1 MPLASSRGLG
11 VVEVKTQAV
20 ATGVCG
26 YAATLGT
33 CRLAGCPGRDDPSDH
48 GPARLV
54 AAAGASAV
62 SALLAPKVCRALTCG
77 YGNWREDSNPQ
88 LLFTGQE
95 RIVHGVLACAVLAAR
110 SSGSFSQCALIEPS
124 SGWWNDRRRA
134 SPPSGWATVGLDD
147 PLLALVGA
155 PCGHP
160 EAGRLTS

>member
-1 MPLASSRGLG
+1 LASSRGIG

-62 SALLAPKVCRALTCG
+62 SALLAPKVCRALPCG
-77 YGNWREDSNPQ
+77 YGNWREDSNPNCCLQ
-88 LLFTGQE
+88 D
-95 RIVHGVLACAVLAAR
+95 R
-110 SSGSFSQCALIEPS
+110 SGSSTACWRVLSLLLGRVGRPASAL
-124 SGWWNDRRRA
+124 
-134 SPPSGWATVGLDD
+134 
-147 PLLALVGA
+147 
-155 PCGHP
+155 
-160 EAGRLTS
+160 